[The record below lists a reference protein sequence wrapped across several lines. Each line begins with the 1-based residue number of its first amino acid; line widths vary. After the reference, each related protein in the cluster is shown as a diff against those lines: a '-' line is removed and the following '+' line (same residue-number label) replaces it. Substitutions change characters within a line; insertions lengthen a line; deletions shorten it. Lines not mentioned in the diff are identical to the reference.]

1 MVTGRVR
8 VVVRDVLNHLAHDDG
23 IAYYET
29 HAPRRS
35 GAVTFAQDLAEV
47 KRVNSIK
54 VGRAHR
60 SVNDLLQF
68 EHKFLRR

>member
-8 VVVRDVLNHLAHDDG
+8 VGVRDVLNHLAHDDG

-29 HAPRRS
+29 HAPRRC

-47 KRVNSIK
+47 KAREL
-54 VGRAHR
+54 H
-60 SVNDLLQF
+60 
-68 EHKFLRR
+68 

>member
-8 VVVRDVLNHLAHDDG
+8 VGVRDVLNRLAHDDG

-29 HAPRRS
+29 HAPQRC

-47 KRVNSIK
+47 KAREL
-54 VGRAHR
+54 H
-60 SVNDLLQF
+60 
-68 EHKFLRR
+68 